1 MNFFTALT
9 HWIVFYVLQFIKWFE
24 IYVVLKFI
32 YLNNFVKTLIINKLY
47 LLTFF
52 SQRGSIH
59 ASKMIIT
66 IPRKKRIIS
75 PLRTSLTVHN
85 IFVHNQSIFIYNI
98 ALFILD
104 LVKKVE
110 SSPAHPA
117 KMTPNKTPF
126 SPKAT
131 FEAPTPRL
139 DPEGLSS
146 GPKPVIMTP
155 ASQSMS
161 DPDKS
166 DYDEMNDMKGEDF
179 WPFLMIF
186 WHFKMN
192 LWHFKINF

>member
-1 MNFFTALT
+1 MLD
-9 HWIVFYVLQFIKWFE
+9 VWFLGQIDYRTIE
-24 IYVVLKFI
+24 HPW
-32 YLNNFVKTLIINKLY
+32 IINE
-47 LLTFF
+47 
-52 SQRGSIH
+52 
-59 ASKMIIT
+59 IIT
-66 IPRKKRIIS
+66 EK
-75 PLRTSLTVHN
+75 N
-85 IFVHNQSIFIYNI
+85 IYNI

-139 DPEGLSS
+139 DPEGLST

-166 DYDEMNDMKGEDF
+166 DYDEMNDMKGRDF
-179 WPFLMIF
+179 WHFLMILGLF
-186 WHFKMN
+186 
-192 LWHFKINF
+192 

>member
-1 MNFFTALT
+1 MLD
-9 HWIVFYVLQFIKWFE
+9 VWFLGQIDYPTIE
-24 IYVVLKFI
+24 HPW
-32 YLNNFVKTLIINKLY
+32 IINE
-47 LLTFF
+47 
-52 SQRGSIH
+52 
-59 ASKMIIT
+59 IIT
-66 IPRKKRIIS
+66 EK
-75 PLRTSLTVHN
+75 N
-85 IFVHNQSIFIYNI
+85 IYNI

-139 DPEGLSS
+139 DSEVLST

-166 DYDEMNDMKGEDF
+166 DYDEMNDMKGGDF
-179 WPFLMIF
+179 
-186 WHFKMN
+186 
-192 LWHFKINF
+192 

>member
-1 MNFFTALT
+1 M
-9 HWIVFYVLQFIKWFE
+9 
-24 IYVVLKFI
+24 
-32 YLNNFVKTLIINKLY
+32 
-47 LLTFF
+47 
-52 SQRGSIH
+52 
-59 ASKMIIT
+59 
-66 IPRKKRIIS
+66 IIS
-75 PLRTSLTVHN
+75 PHRTSLTVHN
-85 IFVHNQSIFIYNI
+85 ILVNNQSKLINNI
-98 ALFILD
+98 GLFILD

-139 DPEGLSS
+139 DPEGIST

-166 DYDEMNDMKGEDF
+166 DYDEMNDMKGGKF
-179 WPFLMIF
+179 GIF
-186 WHFKMN
+186 
-192 LWHFKINF
+192 

>member
-1 MNFFTALT
+1 M
-9 HWIVFYVLQFIKWFE
+9 
-24 IYVVLKFI
+24 
-32 YLNNFVKTLIINKLY
+32 LNVRFLGQIDYRTIEHPWIINE
-47 LLTFF
+47 
-52 SQRGSIH
+52 
-59 ASKMIIT
+59 IIT
-66 IPRKKRIIS
+66 EK
-75 PLRTSLTVHN
+75 N
-85 IFVHNQSIFIYNI
+85 IYNI

-139 DPEGLSS
+139 DSEVLST

-166 DYDEMNDMKGEDF
+166 DYDEMNDMKGGFCLAFSIDF
-179 WPFLMIF
+179 CQFLMFFTSSNFFFGIF
-186 WHFKMN
+186 KGIFG
-192 LWHFKINF
+192 NF

>member
-1 MNFFTALT
+1 MLD
-9 HWIVFYVLQFIKWFE
+9 VWFLGQIDYRTIE
-24 IYVVLKFI
+24 HPW
-32 YLNNFVKTLIINKLY
+32 IINE
-47 LLTFF
+47 
-52 SQRGSIH
+52 
-59 ASKMIIT
+59 IIT
-66 IPRKKRIIS
+66 EK
-75 PLRTSLTVHN
+75 N
-85 IFVHNQSIFIYNI
+85 IYNI

-139 DPEGLSS
+139 DPEGLST

-179 WPFLMIF
+179 LYFSNDFCPSLMIF
-186 WHFKMN
+186 
-192 LWHFKINF
+192 